1 MSGILRKAPGIFGMV
16 AWIFWSGSCLAKT
29 VDFSRAPPLQQARM
43 ALDILSEHYAR
54 ELHTHHDGDAFH
66 AWQRFVSVGTLMDY
80 EAASG
85 DSHFHALAG
94 ELLADHRGLDGND
107 DDLWLAEAELDWAV
121 QDGNRERQRNALKN
135 AARIFSRLTVH
146 AWDGACGGG
155 VWWDH
160 AHTYKNAITN
170 ELFIDVAARLSVM
183 TGDASY
189 KEWALKSWRWFEG
202 SGMILTS
209 HAVNDGLDARCLN
222 NGSPTY
228 SYNQGVILDA
238 LRNLTVLTGDPYFL
252 LQAAQ
257 IARQAIGK
265 RTTPDGGFREATGV
279 MNIDSRIFRGIFVHA
294 LGRLV
299 PALPAGE
306 DREALKT
313 WLTGESV
320 RLWANRFPDAQ
331 FDSDWNATPFTP
343 SAQAQLTAASLFVA
357 AARVSGEVA
366 R

>member
-1 MSGILRKAPGIFGMV
+1 MSGILRMVPGIFSV
-16 AWIFWSGSCLAKT
+16 AASIFWSGSCLAKA
-29 VDFSRAPPLQQARM
+29 VDFSKAPPLQQARM
-43 ALDILSEHYAR
+43 TLDILSEHYAR

-66 AWQRFVSVGTLMDY
+66 AWQRFVTVATLMDY
-80 EAASG
+80 EEASG
-85 DSHFHALAG
+85 DSHFHALTG

-107 DDLWLAEAELDWAV
+107 DDLWLAEAELDWAA
-121 QDGNRERQRNALKN
+121 QDGNRERQRKALKN

-146 AWDGACGGG
+146 DWSGACGGG

-170 ELFIDVAARLSVM
+170 ELFIDVAARLSLM
-183 TGDASY
+183 SGEDSY
-189 KEWALKSWRWFEG
+189 REWALKSWRWFEG
-202 SGMILTS
+202 SGMILTF

-222 NGSPTY
+222 NSSPTY

-238 LRNLTVLTGDPYFL
+238 LRHLTMLTGDSYFL
-252 LQAAQ
+252 LQAAH
-257 IARQAIGK
+257 IARQAIDE

-279 MNIDSRIFRGIFVHA
+279 MNIDSRIFRGIFVQA

-299 PALPAGE
+299 PALPVGE
-306 DREALKT
+306 DREALKM
-313 WLTGESV
+313 WLIDESM
-320 RLWANRFPDAQ
+320 RLWANRFSDAQ
-331 FDSDWNATPFTP
+331 FDNDWNATPFTA